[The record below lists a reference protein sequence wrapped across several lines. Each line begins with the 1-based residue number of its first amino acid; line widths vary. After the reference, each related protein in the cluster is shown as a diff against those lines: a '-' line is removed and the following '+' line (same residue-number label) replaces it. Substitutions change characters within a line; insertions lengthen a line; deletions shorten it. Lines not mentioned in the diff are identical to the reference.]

1 MALFPTQRRALR
13 CSAAVVVEPECFLL
27 SPTGLGL
34 VQTCASLT
42 RCVRGATSWGVVFCS
57 RPIIAFFTQVSGAS
71 VCNYSH
77 AEPLSLAFSPT
88 TGRLWAVEGA
98 TTVSAYDLPAECSSG
113 PLSPA
118 LTLPFGAVTLAGGI
132 AVGLRSDL
140 LYVVDMASSQVR
152 WTAPN
157 CPEKLYCALFPHEH
171 PQVKVFNGSTGGL
184 VATIGH
190 PGGYSDGNTT
200 VSTDKLW
207 LLPPVFGTFANASH
221 FSRGSFVAVDD
232 DGDVEGLWV
241 NDFGN
246 RRILHLDLSGAELPG
261 SVAYIPS
268 TYRSAV
274 HSGDPSRVFANF
286 MEFRVDYS
294 VPNAQGWALV
304 RNWGAGLPES
314 FEANAYNTGLGRWE
328 WAGFQAIGWSETL
341 GLTVGI
347 VDCYP
352 EGAEG
357 SENGYVVQAVLLDNA
372 TQKLQM
378 LQVGLL

>member
-1 MALFPTQRRALR
+1 
-13 CSAAVVVEPECFLL
+13 
-27 SPTGLGL
+27 
-34 VQTCASLT
+34 
-42 RCVRGATSWGVVFCS
+42 
-57 RPIIAFFTQVSGAS
+57 
-71 VCNYSH
+71 
-77 AEPLSLAFSPT
+77 
-88 TGRLWAVEGA
+88 
-98 TTVSAYDLPAECSSG
+98 
-113 PLSPA
+113 
-118 LTLPFGAVTLAGGI
+118 
-132 AVGLRSDL
+132 
-140 LYVVDMASSQVR
+140 
-152 WTAPN
+152 
-157 CPEKLYCALFPHEH
+157 
-171 PQVKVFNGSTGGL
+171 
-184 VATIGH
+184 
-190 PGGYSDGNTT
+190 

-246 RRILHLDLSGAELPG
+246 RRILHLDLSGTELPG
-261 SVAYIPS
+261 SIAYIPS

-286 MEFRVDYS
+286 MEFSVDYA

-314 FEANAYNTGLGRWE
+314 FQANAYNTGLGRWE

-352 EGAEG
+352 EGAQG